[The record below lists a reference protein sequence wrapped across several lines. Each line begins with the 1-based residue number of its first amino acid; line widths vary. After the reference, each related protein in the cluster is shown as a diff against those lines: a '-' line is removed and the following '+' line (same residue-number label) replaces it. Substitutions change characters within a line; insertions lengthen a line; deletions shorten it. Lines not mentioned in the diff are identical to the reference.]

1 MTTRFPPLP
10 RTLIGTST
18 KSYLGAEAAR
28 SWGPIVLARL
38 QAAGVDPAS
47 TYICPASALIP
58 LLRDGFGA
66 GGGVVGAQDVSAY
79 PPGPF
84 TGEVSAPLLAE
95 LGTRMVMAG
104 HPERRR
110 LFAESDDTVSTK
122 VRVTAQEGMA
132 PVVVVGEA
140 IEGESAIAAVSAQIE
155 AVVGNTDCPGGLVVA
170 YEPAWA
176 IGRDRPAPA
185 EHIAA
190 VVRALRNL
198 LAPRGDSVRVL
209 YGGSAQPGTFTAIAE
224 AAQCDA
230 QAVPDGVFLGRAGV
244 DPDSFAKVAAEVWNI
259 RERLVV

>member
-1 MTTRFPPLP
+1 MTAGVPPLP
-10 RTLIGTST
+10 ATLIGTST

-28 SWGPIVLARL
+28 AWGPTVLGRL
-38 QAAGVDPAS
+38 QASGVDPGS
-47 TYICPASALIP
+47 TYICPAFALIP

-66 GGGVVGAQDVSAY
+66 GGGLVGAQDVSVH

-84 TGEVSAPLLAE
+84 TGEVSAPVLAE
-95 LGTRMVMAG
+95 LGVRMVMAG

-110 LFAESDDTVSTK
+110 LFGESDDTVLAK
-122 VRVTAQEGMA
+122 VRATAREGMA

-140 IEGESAIAAVSAQIE
+140 VEGESAVAAVSAQID
-155 AVVGNTDCPGGLVVA
+155 AVIGDTDCPGGLVVA

-185 EHIAA
+185 EH
-190 VVRALRNL
+190 VVDVVAALRSL

-224 AAQCDA
+224 AAQGDA
-230 QAVPDGVFLGRAGV
+230 QAVPDGVFLGRASV
-244 DPDSFAKVAAEVWNI
+244 DPDSFADVATEVWNI
-259 RERLVV
+259 RRE